1 MMSLYPRR
9 ACMAPLDRAGVL
21 GLLMCVAA
29 ASAPAVLIAQVA
41 PAPAAAADVDL
52 SNPDVAAIAQ
62 VAKDFSQA
70 YAAGDVDRTVSFYS
84 PEVIY
89 MANGM
94 PNHAGR
100 DIVRQ
105 IYEGAFAANRGHVD
119 VHLDEVK
126 VFGDVAYDRATFT
139 VTLTPKAGGKPSVSK
154 GRLLEIL
161 HKEGGK
167 WRTFRVMTN
176 ATE

>member
-1 MMSLYPRR
+1 MSLYPPCVSVSRMGR
-9 ACMAPLDRAGVL
+9 AVML
-21 GLLMCVAA
+21 GLSMYTLTLSGPAALAAQSA
-29 ASAPAVLIAQVA
+29 ASKSATV
-41 PAPAAAADVDL
+41 DVDL
-52 SNPDVAAIAQ
+52 SNPDVAAIVQ

-70 YAAGDVDRTVSFYS
+70 YEAGDADRVASFYS

-89 MANGM
+89 MAYRM
-94 PNHAGR
+94 QNHEGR
-100 DIVRQ
+100 DIVRE
-105 IYEGAFAANRGHVD
+105 IYRGAFAANRGHVD
-119 VHLDEVK
+119 VHIVEVK

-139 VTLTPKAGGKPSVSK
+139 VTMTPKAGGKPTVSK

-161 HKEGGK
+161 HKEGGQ